1 MILLLVTVVTD
12 QDHMPFKV
20 HIVFYLLVSRL
31 ITNLNMF
38 PSIARVIVS
47 LADMYSFGSSAYR

>member
-12 QDHMPFKV
+12 QDHMPFEV

-38 PSIARVIVS
+38 PSIGRGFAS
-47 LADMYSFGSSAYR
+47 FADMYSFGSSAYR